1 MLALTPAVIW
11 LMYGYFAP
19 AANPDGLITAAR
31 AELAAEQ
38 QAAKVAATVR
48 AMTGSKVVTSVRQAA
63 ALCIVSR
70 YIVLGWIGRGLLPEP
85 SWTLGQLQQ
94 AQEAAGPRTAPHTP
108 HGTRARWSHGCSCT
122 ECRRAHADTL
132 RARGRARAQGRLP
145 AIVQQQLLDAIY
157 AGQPFRNA
165 IWGLGLTSNQVWRLA
180 RTDTEWSVALEAALT
195 ATLRDDLKHGTTP
208 AYVRG
213 CVCKECRK
221 HQRER
226 MARNR

>member
-63 ALCIVSR
+63 ALCSVSR

-132 RARGRARAQGRLP
+132 RVSWTGESARAASRHRP
-145 AIVQQQLLDAIY
+145 AAAPRCNLCWPTVQEC
-157 AGQPFRNA
+157 N
-165 IWGLGLTSNQVWRLA
+165 LGPW
-180 RTDTEWSVALEAALT
+180 
-195 ATLRDDLKHGTTP
+195 P
-208 AYVRG
+208 
-213 CVCKECRK
+213 
-221 HQRER
+221 
-226 MARNR
+226 